1 MVTPDGLHLPLALR
15 LDFPA
20 TNNAAEYE
28 ALIFG
33 LESLVSL
40 GVRRA
45 VVRGDSLLVI
55 SQALG
60 TWEVREPALKE
71 YKLKLDQLKGLF
83 EELDFVYVPRSENTW
98 ADALASLASCANM
111 SLETPVIVCTRTTP
125 SYQIHMVAEDVED
138 GKPWFHDIKVYL
150 EKGEFAPGST
160 VEDQKTIAR
169 LATKYFLCGD
179 ALYRR
184 SYDGM
189 LLLCVAEGQARKLM
203 EEVHGGTCGP
213 HMNGR
218 MLVKKI
224 MRMGYYWSTMESDCI
239 SFARKLEKCQTH
251 ADMAGLFRSKRDRAH
266 GAITPI
272 CLNPGLPPYQQCVLS
287 TLRTGLHLDD

>member
-1 MVTPDGLHLPLALR
+1 MFLGPRIPGPTPSLHW
-15 LDFPA
+15 
-20 TNNAAEYE
+20 
-28 ALIFG
+28 
-33 LESLVSL
+33 
-40 GVRRA
+40 RRA
-45 VVRGDSLLVI
+45 PTCPWRPLS
-55 SQALG
+55 S
-60 TWEVREPALKE
+60 
-71 YKLKLDQLKGLF
+71 
-83 EELDFVYVPRSENTW
+83 YVPEPRRATKSTW
-98 ADALASLASCANM
+98 WPKML
-111 SLETPVIVCTRTTP
+111 RT
-125 SYQIHMVAEDVED
+125 
-138 GKPWFHDIKVYL
+138 GFHDIKVYL

>member
-1 MVTPDGLHLPLALR
+1 MYFDGASNRGGRGAGVVLVTPDGLHLPLALR

-138 GKPWFHDIKVYL
+138 GVSRHQGL
-150 EKGEFAPGST
+150 LGKGR
-160 VEDQKTIAR
+160 VCAR
-169 LATKYFLCGD
+169 IHC
-179 ALYRR
+179 
-184 SYDGM
+184 
-189 LLLCVAEGQARKLM
+189 
-203 EEVHGGTCGP
+203 
-213 HMNGR
+213 
-218 MLVKKI
+218 
-224 MRMGYYWSTMESDCI
+224 
-239 SFARKLEKCQTH
+239 
-251 ADMAGLFRSKRDRAH
+251 
-266 GAITPI
+266 
-272 CLNPGLPPYQQCVLS
+272 
-287 TLRTGLHLDD
+287 